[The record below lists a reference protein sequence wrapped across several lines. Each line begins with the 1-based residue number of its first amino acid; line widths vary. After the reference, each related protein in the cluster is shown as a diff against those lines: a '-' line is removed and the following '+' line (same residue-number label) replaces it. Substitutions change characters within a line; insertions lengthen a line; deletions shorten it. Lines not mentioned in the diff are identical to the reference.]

1 MAAPHTVDG
10 MSDSDEKGPSQVELV
25 GPVAGVITYVIAA
38 GLILTGPIVA
48 WTAAPADALCPG
60 IITFPIGIALA
71 VQTFEWR
78 GTERRFRTAGVVTTA
93 EITAV
98 RIRKGGESPDVAELR
113 VRISGPGIEPFKAEC
128 EVPNV
133 APSPRVGDRLQV
145 VVDPADNSF
154 AIGYDHLF
162 GPD

>member
-1 MAAPHTVDG
+1 
-10 MSDSDEKGPSQVELV
+10 MSGSDEKGPSQVELI

-38 GLILTGPIVA
+38 GLILTGPVIA
-48 WTAAPADALCPG
+48 LTASPADALCPG
-60 IITFPIGIALA
+60 IITFPIGMALA

-78 GTERRFRTAGVVTTA
+78 GTERRFRAVGLLATA

-98 RIRKGGESPDVAELR
+98 RIRQGGESPDVAELR
-113 VRISGPGIEPFKAEC
+113 VRISGPGVDPFTSDC
-128 EVPNV
+128 EVPSV
-133 APSPRVGDRLQV
+133 APRPQVGDRLRV

-162 GPD
+162 EPD